1 VPIDD
6 HRWFNTLRAIQ
17 GSITSE
23 EAGAIIDVARLA
35 ATADGTTSIDELA
48 VIVMLR
54 RMITEMAGGRMPDPS
69 GAIDA
74 HRLEAIGHALTA
86 PGPRELAYACAMIVM
101 MHDLKLTAEERDLA
115 AELAKALVIEPGRAK
130 TITAQVEALVRDEK
144 HAPVVK
150 TGTTV
155 SGSATT
161 LITTPD
167 KLRS

>member
-1 VPIDD
+1 MPIDD

-74 HRLEAIGHALTA
+74 VRFRDRVQRLFGSM
-86 PGPRELAYACAMIVM
+86 LAS
-101 MHDLKLTAEERDLA
+101 
-115 AELAKALVIEPGRAK
+115 G
-130 TITAQVEALVRDEK
+130 
-144 HAPVVK
+144 
-150 TGTTV
+150 G
-155 SGSATT
+155 GSA
-161 LITTPD
+161 PA
-167 KLRS
+167 KV